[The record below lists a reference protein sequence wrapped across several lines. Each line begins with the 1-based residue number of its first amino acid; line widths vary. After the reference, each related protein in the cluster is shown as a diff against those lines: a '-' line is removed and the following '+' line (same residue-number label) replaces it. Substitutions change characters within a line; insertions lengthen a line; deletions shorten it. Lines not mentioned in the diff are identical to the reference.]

1 MMKNPAV
8 LSSLAEAI
16 PAGGSKVRMIL
27 SLSSLCFSAETKC
40 KLSVK
45 VGRIQLIE
53 AGSDVAEVK
62 NYSFYDC
69 NGQDNITIQA

>member
-8 LSSLAEAI
+8 LSNLAEAI
-16 PAGGSKVRMIL
+16 PAGSKVRMIL

-69 NGQDNITIQA
+69 NGQDKITIQA

>member
-16 PAGGSKVRMIL
+16 PAGSKVRMIL

>member
-8 LSSLAEAI
+8 LSNLAEAI
-16 PAGGSKVRMIL
+16 PAGSKVRMIL